1 MFGTIRRHQQWLWW
15 IIVVAIVVTFI
26 FWGSQSSRTGGGNGG
41 DKGKLGSISGEAI
54 SVEDYQAVGAEVQL
68 SYFLGHGNWPDRDP
82 AAKQSGYNEQRE
94 IYQRLFLIQKQKEYN
109 IHVSRE
115 AIGTTAAQ
123 ILHSLGRNGTAVPLD
138 EFETQLLK
146 PRGLT
151 KEDFARM
158 LEHELGVRQLV
169 TALGLTGK
177 LTTPQEAEML
187 LRAEREEITTEAVF
201 FSATNYVAAVKAT
214 PEFVGQFYTNQMERY
229 RIADRRQVSYLKF
242 KGADFLADADA
253 QIAKLTN
260 FTAQVDAVYLQR
272 GTNYYKDLSP
282 DAAKKEIR
290 DEYRKGI
297 ALRAARNKAAEFA
310 DELLNLAPVKL
321 DNLETLAKQKGF
333 TAEISAPFTAE
344 TGPVELD
351 VPSTFAKT
359 AFALTA
365 EEPFAGP
372 IVGENDVFVI
382 GLKRTIPSEIPS
394 LDSIRAKVTADYEI
408 LSARQIACNVGT
420 NFAHTVATTP
430 MKTFAGISADFKL
443 SPIKFPAFSLT
454 TRALPEVEGHIRFG
468 ELQEIAYGLPV
479 GGNSGFVPTQDGGFI
494 LHVIARTP
502 VDNATV
508 KAELPAFLAQVRQTR
523 QNEAFNAWFSR
534 EAQTGLRDTPLA
546 RPTAIGSK

>member
-1 MFGTIRRHQQWLWW
+1 MFGTIRRHQTWLWAV
-15 IIVVAIVVTFI
+15 IITITVISFVVF
-26 FWGSQSSRTGGGNGG
+26 FNPNSKYSGSGS
-41 DKGKLGSISGEAI
+41 GKANLGSISGEPI
-54 SVEDYQAVGAEVQL
+54 TVEDYRAVAAEVQL
-68 SYFLGHGNWPDRDP
+68 SYFLGHGDWPDHDP

-94 IYQRLFLIQKQKEYN
+94 IYQRLFLIQKQKEHN

-123 ILHSLGRNGTAVPLD
+123 ILHSMGRNGTAVPLD
-138 EFETQLLK
+138 AFETQLLK

-187 LRAEREEITTEAVF
+187 LRAEREEITAEAVF

-214 PEFVGQFYTNQMERY
+214 PEAVGQFFTNQMARY

-242 KGADFLADADA
+242 RSADFTADADQ

-260 FTAQVDAVYLQR
+260 FNAQVDAAYLQR

-290 DEYRKGI
+290 DEFRKGI

-310 DELLNLAPVKL
+310 DELLNLAPVQL
-321 DNLETLAKQKGF
+321 DNLEKLAAQKGF
-333 TAEISAPFTAE
+333 TAATSAPFTAE

-351 VPSTFAKT
+351 VPPTFAKT

-382 GLKRTIPSEIPS
+382 GLKRTIPSEIPA
-394 LDSIRAKVTADYEI
+394 LDSIRAKVEGDYQI
-408 LSARQIACNVGT
+408 LSALQIARNVGT
-420 NFAHTVATTP
+420 NFAHTVATATA
-430 MKTFAGISADFKL
+430 KNFAAICADAKL
-443 SPIKFPAFSLT
+443 APVKFPAFSLT
-454 TRALPEVEGHIRFG
+454 TRSLPEVEGHISFG
-468 ELQEIAYGLPV
+468 QLQEIAYGLPV
-479 GGNSGFVPTQDGGFI
+479 GGNSGFVPTNDGGMI
-494 LHVIARTP
+494 LHVLARSP
-502 VDNATV
+502 VDDATV

-523 QNEAFNAWFSR
+523 QNEAFNAWFGR

>member
-1 MFGTIRRHQQWLWW
+1 MFGTIRRHQTWLWAV
-15 IIVVAIVVTFI
+15 IITITVISFVVFFNPNNKYA
-26 FWGSQSSRTGGGNGG
+26 GHSASKA
-41 DKGKLGSISGEAI
+41 DLGSISGEAI
-54 SVEDYQAVGAEVQL
+54 SVEDYRAVGAEVQL
-68 SYFLGHGNWPDRDP
+68 SYFLGHGDWPDHDA

-115 AIGTTAAQ
+115 VIGTTAAQ

-138 EFETQLLK
+138 AFETQLLK
-146 PRGLT
+146 PHGLT
-151 KEDFARM
+151 KEDFSRM

-214 PEFVGQFYTNQMERY
+214 PEYVGQFYTNQMARY

-282 DAAKKEIR
+282 DAAKKQIR

-310 DELLNLAPVKL
+310 DELLNLAPVQL
-321 DNLETLAKQKGF
+321 GNLETLATQKGF

-351 VPSTFAKT
+351 VPPTFVKT

-365 EEPFAGP
+365 DEPFAGP

-394 LDSIRAKVTADYEI
+394 LDTIRAKVEADYQF
-408 LSARQIACNVGT
+408 LSALQIAHNVGT
-420 NFAHTVATTP
+420 NFAHTIATTP
-430 MKTFAGISADFKL
+430 MKTFAGLCAAANFV
-443 SPIKFPAFSLT
+443 PVKFPAFSLT
-454 TRALPEVEGHIRFG
+454 TRTLPEVEGHIRFG
-468 ELQEIAYGLPV
+468 QLQEIAYGLPV
-479 GGNSGFVPTQDGGFI
+479 DGNSGFVPTEDGGLI
-494 LHVIARTP
+494 LHIIARTP
-502 VDNATV
+502 VDDATV

-546 RPTAIGSK
+546 RPTAISSK